1 MSIFNKGDAVQIL
14 PDSTFVGGIKVP
26 TNLIGIKL
34 FIIEVRKDN
43 SCRLSRSATS
53 TRSIGSISMDYLTSY
68 DEVKAGFNPYII
80 LTTEDTKTVTE
91 PTVKATI
98 KETLP
103 KGKLFTIIDEDNG
116 YGRLK
121 NNRGWVD
128 LTSVTKLN

>member
-26 TNLIGIKL
+26 ANLIGIKL
-34 FIIEVRKDN
+34 FISEVRDDN
-43 SCRLSRSATS
+43 SYRLSKNAASN
-53 TRSIGSISMDYLTSY
+53 RSIGSISADCLMAY
-68 DEVKAGFNPYII
+68 DEVNTDFNPYII
-80 LTTEDTKTVTE
+80 LTTEETETVVA
-91 PTVKATI
+91 PTTNSKN
-98 KETLP
+98 KEILP
-103 KGKLFTIIDEDNG
+103 KGKLFTIINEKDG